1 MQRYMRTRPSRSLGA
16 GFTIVELAVVIIVLT
31 ILATVTITSIVGYQ
45 TVARDNHRAS
55 DISIIASSLE
65 QYYRT
70 NAVATGATY
79 PTTATTTS
87 QFAAIVEDKD
97 AITAPDQAALSIVV
111 AANTSTQTP
120 TVNQYVYQPF
130 TPAGTLCATAPCVR
144 YKLYYRTEDANEVIT
159 VNSLRQQ

>member
-1 MQRYMRTRPSRSLGA
+1 MQRYMRTRPSRNLGA

-31 ILATVTITSIVGYQ
+31 ILATVTITSVVGYQ

-70 NAVATGATY
+70 NAVSTGATY
-79 PTTATTTS
+79 PATS
-87 QFAAIVEDKD
+87 FDSDDFAELVEDSD
-97 AITAPDQAALSIVV
+97 AITAPDQTSVSISI
-111 AANTSTQTP
+111 AANANAQTP
-120 TVNQYVYQPF
+120 TVNQYIYQPF
-130 TPAGTLCATAPCVR
+130 AAAGTLCATAPCVR
-144 YKLYYRTEDANEVIT
+144 YKLYYRTEETNEVVT

>member
-1 MQRYMRTRPSRSLGA
+1 MQRYMRIRPSRNLGA

-31 ILATVTITSIVGYQ
+31 ILATVTVTSVVGYQ

-70 NAVATGATY
+70 NAVSTGATY
-79 PTTATTTS
+79 PTTATTTNG
-87 QFAAIVEDKD
+87 FIDIVEDAD
-97 AITAPDQAALSIVV
+97 AITAPDQTTASIVV
-111 AANTSTQTP
+111 AANANAQTP
-120 TVNQYVYQPF
+120 TVNQYIYQPF
-130 TPAGTLCATAPCVR
+130 TAAGARCTTAPCVR
-144 YKLYYRTEDANEVIT
+144 YKLYYRTEDSNEVIT